1 MSGSLT
7 LISGVVKKSDLN
19 GHRIMHGGRLMTI
32 CDEVGYLAACKHS
45 GSHGLTRA
53 AHRLRFHLPMREADR
68 YSVKSQVTMV
78 TRTTMWVSCIIS
90 SNGKQMMDAMFVYVA
105 IDKEMKPVVV
115 PRLSA
120 ESDEEQR
127 MLDDTATLYASVME
141 SEKKKIK
148 SPDSAAGANI

>member
-1 MSGSLT
+1 
-7 LISGVVKKSDLN
+7 
-19 GHRIMHGGRLMTI
+19 
-32 CDEVGYLAACKHS
+32 
-45 GSHGLTRA
+45 
-53 AHRLRFHLPMREADR
+53 MREADR